1 MPQIKVTITD
11 DEYALLQT
19 RATNNLN
26 SISKEARL
34 ILHHVLFTDTTHE
47 IAGLEFPAVPSIISS
62 TTQVQPL
69 SYANANTTATTTP
82 TPQYTYTPDPKAGS
96 IHIPAIDP
104 STIKDYTQPT
114 QSNPSTQPTQPA
126 PSKPEPKRVIGGP
139 DDMPAPKATPTA
151 YKKPKSTI
159 PVATDLEVEQVDNE
173 WDAEGNE
180 YSTAD
185 FVVDLRN
192 LEDKLRDDS
201 PFTDPTRDP
210 DYLALKNYFIKHDL
224 RERFR
229 SLLSDPSRFYPEEGV
244 YNQPQIKYAQT
255 AFRKEKIDYDY
266 IVALLSGT
274 GDNYR
279 RTHKMKLYV
288 DEQ

>member
-47 IAGLEFPAVPSIISS
+47 IAGLEFPAFPSITSTVS
-62 TTQVQPL
+62 TTP
-69 SYANANTTATTTP
+69 T
-82 TPQYTYTPDPKAGS
+82 TPQYTYTPDPNAGS
-96 IHIPAIDP
+96 IHIPYVDVT
-104 STIKDYTQPT
+104 SIKDYTQPT
-114 QSNPSTQPTQPA
+114 TQPTPQPA

-180 YSTAD
+180 YSTED